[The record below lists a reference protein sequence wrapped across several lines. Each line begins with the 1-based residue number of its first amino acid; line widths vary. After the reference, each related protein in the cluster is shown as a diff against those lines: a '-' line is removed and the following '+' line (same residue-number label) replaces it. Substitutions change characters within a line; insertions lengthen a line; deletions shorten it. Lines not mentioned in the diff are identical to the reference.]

1 MTSEVWRRKER
12 RQTLSTKVATNY
24 TVEMKGYAGCECETE
39 ERKTRQRR
47 ERQDKSRVE
56 QTWKGMRERD
66 SETVR
71 DGKGCNGTDP
81 DCHV

>member
-39 ERKTRQRR
+39 ERKTRQEQSRTDL
-47 ERQDKSRVE
+47 ERHE
-56 QTWKGMRERD
+56 RERD